1 MVRRLQ
7 DAAIA
12 TLWRAHTGLTTAQR
26 AAQSEEVVQ
35 EAAQRAL
42 KRRGDF
48 DTGRSVVR
56 WLVGFVVMVCRE
68 RTRDCHPAGTPA
80 ATDDNT
86 LSIEEL
92 ALDLC
97 RPAEDVVAERVDVRQ
112 MLERLPPE
120 DRELVR
126 QRFFDDASF
135 AEIGKKFGIS
145 DGAARVRLFRILTRL
160 RTNGEALP

>member
-1 MVRRLQ
+1 M
-7 DAAIA
+7 
-12 TLWRAHTGLTTAQR
+12 
-26 AAQSEEVVQ
+26 VQ

-48 DTGRSVVR
+48 ATGRSVVR

-68 RTRDCHPAGTPA
+68 RTRDCHPAKTAA
-80 ATDDNT
+80 ATGDDT

-97 RPAEDVVAERVDVRQ
+97 RPAEDLVDERVDVRQ
-112 MLERLPPE
+112 MLERLPPA

-126 QRFFDDASF
+126 QRFFHDASY
-135 AEIGKKFGIS
+135 AEIGKQFGIS
-145 DGAARVRLFRILTRL
+145 ERRALPRLFRILARL
-160 RTNGEALP
+160 RTAGEALP